1 SNTGGSVATTCSLC
15 RGEEANTVTRCLT
28 VGWGEMGTGKE
39 ELATR
44 LQQAEISLLSH
55 DDCANYWGQNTGE
68 TNICGRAAGADFCMG
83 DSGWLLFCV
92 IDGHYK
98 LVGIASWGSDKC
110 HPESP
115 TVYATISAYRHWI
128 SSVTN

>member
-1 SNTGGSVATTCSLC
+1 
-15 RGEEANTVTRCLT
+15 E
-28 VGWGEMGTGKE
+28 E
-39 ELATR
+39 ELAAR

-55 DDCANYWGQNTGE
+55 EDCANYWGQNIGA
-68 TNICGRAAGADFCMG
+68 TNICGRAAGAAFYMG
-83 DSGWLLFCV
+83 DSRWPLIHV

-115 TVYATISAYRHWI
+115 TVYTRVSAYRHWI
-128 SSVTN
+128 LSVTN